1 MNCAFTGHRNFDY
14 YNEIRSLE
22 RAVES
27 AIIYDDVDTFY
38 NGMARGFD
46 LAAAQTVIQL
56 KRRYKIKLIA
66 CVPFYG
72 QKETLNA
79 FDRKI
84 YEEVLEHCNEI
95 IVLSE
100 LVKSSHCHSAVLYFL
115 HIHLLSLFPF
125 NEFAVQYTTCTI
137 HLYQI
142 PLPRINRSPNSFM
155 FQSIQEPYGNDGL
168 EKYIISCQNVQIY

>member
-22 RAVES
+22 RAIES

-95 IVLSE
+95 IVLSQDYYPGCMYKRNRYM
-100 LVKSSHCHSAVLYFL
+100 VNNCDMVIAYYRGKRGGT
-115 HIHLLSLFPF
+115 
-125 NEFAVQYTTCTI
+125 QYTV
-137 HLYQI
+137 
-142 PLPRINRSPNSFM
+142 
-155 FQSIQEPYGNDGL
+155 
-168 EKYIISCQNVQIY
+168 KYAEEQQKKIVYI

>member
-27 AIIYDDVDTFY
+27 AIVFDDADTFY

-46 LAAAQTVIQL
+46 LAAAQTVL
-56 KRRYKIKLIA
+56 NMKRKYKNIKLIA

-84 YEEVLEHCNEI
+84 YDQVIAGCNEVI
-95 IVLSE
+95 ILSQE
-100 LVKSSHCHSAVLYFL
+100 YYPGCMYARNRYMVDKSDMLIAYYRGRRGGT
-115 HIHLLSLFPF
+115 
-125 NEFAVQYTTCTI
+125 QYTV
-137 HLYQI
+137 
-142 PLPRINRSPNSFM
+142 
-155 FQSIQEPYGNDGL
+155 
-168 EKYIISCQNVQIY
+168 KYAEENGKKIIYI

>member
-27 AIIYDDVDTFY
+27 AIINDDVDTFY

-95 IVLSE
+95 IVLSQDYYPGCMYKRNRYM
-100 LVKSSHCHSAVLYFL
+100 VNNCDMVIAYYRGKRGGT
-115 HIHLLSLFPF
+115 
-125 NEFAVQYTTCTI
+125 QYTV
-137 HLYQI
+137 
-142 PLPRINRSPNSFM
+142 
-155 FQSIQEPYGNDGL
+155 
-168 EKYIISCQNVQIY
+168 KYAEEQGKKIVYI

>member
-95 IVLSE
+95 IVLSQE
-100 LVKSSHCHSAVLYFL
+100 YYPGCMYTRNRYMVNNCDMVIAYYRGRRGGT
-115 HIHLLSLFPF
+115 
-125 NEFAVQYTTCTI
+125 QYTVK
-137 HLYQI
+137 YAEE
-142 PLPRINRSPNSFM
+142 
-155 FQSIQEPYGNDGL
+155 QE
-168 EKYIISCQNVQIY
+168 KKIVYI

>member
-22 RAVES
+22 RAIES

-95 IVLSE
+95 IVLSQDYYPGCMYKRNRYM
-100 LVKSSHCHSAVLYFL
+100 VNNCDMVIAYYRGKRGGT
-115 HIHLLSLFPF
+115 
-125 NEFAVQYTTCTI
+125 QYTV
-137 HLYQI
+137 
-142 PLPRINRSPNSFM
+142 
-155 FQSIQEPYGNDGL
+155 
-168 EKYIISCQNVQIY
+168 KYAEEQGKKIVYI

>member
-95 IVLSE
+95 IVLSQDYYPGCMYKRNRYM
-100 LVKSSHCHSAVLYFL
+100 VNNCDMVIAYYRGKRGGT
-115 HIHLLSLFPF
+115 
-125 NEFAVQYTTCTI
+125 QYTV
-137 HLYQI
+137 
-142 PLPRINRSPNSFM
+142 
-155 FQSIQEPYGNDGL
+155 
-168 EKYIISCQNVQIY
+168 KYAEEQGKKIVYI

>member
-22 RAVES
+22 RAIES

-84 YEEVLEHCNEI
+84 YEEVLNYCNEI
-95 IVLSE
+95 IVLSQE
-100 LVKSSHCHSAVLYFL
+100 YYPGCMYARNRYMVDKSDMVIAYYRGKRGGT
-115 HIHLLSLFPF
+115 
-125 NEFAVQYTTCTI
+125 QYTV
-137 HLYQI
+137 
-142 PLPRINRSPNSFM
+142 
-155 FQSIQEPYGNDGL
+155 
-168 EKYIISCQNVQIY
+168 KYAEEQQKKIVYI

>member
-95 IVLSE
+95 IVLSQDYYPGCMYKRNRYM
-100 LVKSSHCHSAVLYFL
+100 VNNCDMVIAYYRGKRGGT
-115 HIHLLSLFPF
+115 
-125 NEFAVQYTTCTI
+125 QYTV
-137 HLYQI
+137 
-142 PLPRINRSPNSFM
+142 
-155 FQSIQEPYGNDGL
+155 
-168 EKYIISCQNVQIY
+168 KYAEEQQKKIVYI

>member
-95 IVLSE
+95 IVLSQE
-100 LVKSSHCHSAVLYFL
+100 YYPGCMYKRNRYMVNNCDMVIAYYRGKRGGT
-115 HIHLLSLFPF
+115 
-125 NEFAVQYTTCTI
+125 QYTVK
-137 HLYQI
+137 YAEE
-142 PLPRINRSPNSFM
+142 
-155 FQSIQEPYGNDGL
+155 QE
-168 EKYIISCQNVQIY
+168 KKIVYI

>member
-27 AIIYDDVDTFY
+27 AIINDDVDTFY

-95 IVLSE
+95 IVLSQDYYPGCMYKRNRYM
-100 LVKSSHCHSAVLYFL
+100 VNNCDMVIAYYRGKRGGT
-115 HIHLLSLFPF
+115 
-125 NEFAVQYTTCTI
+125 QYTV
-137 HLYQI
+137 
-142 PLPRINRSPNSFM
+142 
-155 FQSIQEPYGNDGL
+155 
-168 EKYIISCQNVQIY
+168 KYAEEQQKKIVYI